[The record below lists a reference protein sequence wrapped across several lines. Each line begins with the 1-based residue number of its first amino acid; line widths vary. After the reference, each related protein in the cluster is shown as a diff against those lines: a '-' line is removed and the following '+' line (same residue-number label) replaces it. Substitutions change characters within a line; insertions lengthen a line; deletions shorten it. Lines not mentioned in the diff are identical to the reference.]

1 MDLSKR
7 ELVLIGLIV
16 ILLAVNIGLILKT
29 ESGDNDGICLEN
41 PDSYFV
47 EEKDYRETE
56 IVVHITGE
64 VEKRGVIFIKE
75 GARVVD
81 AINAA
86 GGALDTADLDRIN
99 LARVLGD
106 GEKLHVPA
114 LGEIMDND
122 EGLGYNVEVNSKI
135 NINTASA
142 AQLDTLQGIGPVLA
156 QRIVDFREKEGRFER
171 IEDIMKVSG
180 IGPKVYESLKD
191 SITVR

>member
-1 MDLSKR
+1 VDLSKR
-7 ELVLIGLIV
+7 ELVLIGLI
-16 ILLAVNIGLILKT
+16 ILLLAVNIGLILKT
-29 ESGDNDGICLEN
+29 ESGDKDGISLEN

-47 EEKDYRETE
+47 EEEDYRETE
-56 IVVHITGE
+56 IVVHVTGE
-64 VEKRGVIFIKE
+64 VKNRGVIFIKE
-75 GARVVD
+75 GARAVD

-114 LGEIMDND
+114 VGEIMDND
-122 EGLGYNVEVNSKI
+122 EGLGYNVKVNSKI

-180 IGPKVYESLKD
+180 IGPKVFENLKD

>member
-1 MDLSKR
+1 VDLSKR
-7 ELVLIGLIV
+7 ELVLIGLI
-16 ILLAVNIGLILKT
+16 ILLLAVNIGLILKT
-29 ESGDNDGICLEN
+29 ESGDKDGISLEN

-47 EEKDYRETE
+47 EEEDYRETE
-56 IVVHITGE
+56 IVVHVTGE
-64 VEKRGVIFIKE
+64 VKNRGVIFIKE
-75 GARVVD
+75 GARAVD

-114 LGEIMDND
+114 VGEIMDNN

-156 QRIVDFREKEGRFER
+156 QRIVDFREREGRFER

-180 IGPKVYESLKD
+180 IGPKVFENLKD